1 MPHRKGHKKEDL
13 TDPLRPGAG
22 RPARGQDI
30 ETTPKVFKINDRV
43 VSEEEFGAESIK
55 LRSQAEG
62 ERIRQAGGIGPEE
75 IAARKERR
83 AVIERQ
89 PGREIE
95 AGVAL
100 EEAGAFEE
108 VTPKEVSLVPEETL
122 AGKIPVIGPTL
133 SAIGSAIGDVIK
145 DTPFAGEGIT
155 TGKEAF
161 PQLTEETIRELALR
175 EIRQ

>member
-83 AVIERQ
+83 VVIERQ

-108 VTPKEVSLVPEETL
+108 VTPKEVSLVPARTPI
-122 AGKIPVIGPTL
+122 IPVNTTPLMPLYKATISRAVIHTIA
-133 SAIGSAIGDVIK
+133 AI
-145 DTPFAGEGIT
+145 
-155 TGKEAF
+155 
-161 PQLTEETIRELALR
+161 TIL
-175 EIRQ
+175 